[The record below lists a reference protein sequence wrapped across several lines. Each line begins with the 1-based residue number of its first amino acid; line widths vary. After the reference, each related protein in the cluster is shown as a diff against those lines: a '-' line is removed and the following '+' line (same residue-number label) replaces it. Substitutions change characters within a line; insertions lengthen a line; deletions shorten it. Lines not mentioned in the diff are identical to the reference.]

1 MQGGKL
7 WLRLISLEIEVDR
20 PNGMCLADRLSI
32 FEDDSKKSKSES
44 FASPAICGYLG
55 NSTYAKDFK
64 KSKQVPKPFYNVEK
78 EGWFDGVVACSKSII
93 INSYT
98 SAVRYY

>member
-1 MQGGKL
+1 
-7 WLRLISLEIEVDR
+7 
-20 PNGMCLADRLSI
+20 MCLADSLSI

-78 EGWFDGVVACSKSII
+78 EGWFDGVVARSNSFI
-93 INSYT
+93 INSHDT
-98 SAVRYY
+98 GVRYY